1 MNRRKFGQLV
11 GATALQGAFLAAGAQ
26 GADKGASQAAAPTAP
41 APAASGPRFSCE
53 IAQLKLASF
62 DQCVETVA
70 AAGYQGVELT
80 GYFQQWTPEEQRRIL
95 AMMRTQGV
103 VIDMI
108 SGLQASFA
116 IPDQSEDFI
125 TKLTAHCQIAK
136 SLECPQINVKSGK
149 KLDGVDPKAQFTA
162 AIDNLKRASDVADKN
177 GINLVMEPIDLIE
190 NPTIY
195 LTSVTEGFEIVRAVN
210 RPNVKVLYDFYHE
223 QRGGGNLIQ
232 KLEKNIDWVGLVHVA
247 DVPGR
252 HDPGTGEINYT
263 NIYRALGKLNYNR
276 FIAMEYSPIGDPV
289 ASLRKSRI
297 EAEQAMAEGRKA
309 G

>member
-11 GATALQGAFLAAGAQ
+11 GATALQGALLRAGAQ
-26 GADKGASQAAAPTAP
+26 GTPQAAAPAAP
-41 APAASGPRFSCE
+41 APATGPRFSCE
-53 IAQLKLASF
+53 IAQFRLDSF
-62 DQCVETVA
+62 DECVDIVA

-80 GYFQQWTPEEQRRIL
+80 GYFQKWTPEEQRRVM
-95 AMMRTQGV
+95 AMMRSKGV

-116 IPDQSEDFI
+116 IPDESEDFI

-136 SLECPQINVKSGK
+136 SLDCPQINVKSGK
-149 KLDGVDPKAQFTA
+149 KLDGVDPKVQFSA
-162 AIDNLKRASDVADKN
+162 AIDTLKRASDVADKN

-190 NPTIY
+190 NPTIF
-195 LTSVTEGFEIVRAVN
+195 LTSVKDGFEIVRAVN

-223 QRGGGNLIQ
+223 QRGSGNLIE
-232 KLEKNIDWVGLVHVA
+232 KLENNIYWVGLVHIA

-252 HDPGTGEINYT
+252 HDPGTGEINYA
-263 NIYRALGKLNYNR
+263 NIYRALGRLNYNR
-276 FIAMEYSPIGDPV
+276 FIAMEYAPIGDRV
-289 ASLRKSRI
+289 ASLRKSKI
-297 EAEQAMAEGRKA
+297 EAEQALTEGRKE